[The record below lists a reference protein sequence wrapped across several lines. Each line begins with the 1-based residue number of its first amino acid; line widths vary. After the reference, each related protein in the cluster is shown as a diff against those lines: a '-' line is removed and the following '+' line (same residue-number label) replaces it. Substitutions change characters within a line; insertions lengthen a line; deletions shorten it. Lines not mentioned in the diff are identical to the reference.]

1 MTLPTENPATLDM
14 IWGARAIGALIN
26 RNPRVTFALLE
37 TNQIPGAKKIGGR
50 WCVSLH
56 KLRETFGLTEAA

>member
-1 MTLPTENPATLDM
+1 MADTTESLEL
-14 IWGARAIGALIN
+14 IWGAREIGLLIN
-26 RNPRVTFALLE
+26 RNPRVTFGLLE

-56 KLRETFGLTEAA
+56 KLRETFGLSEAA